1 MSKKWWI
8 QGRNAVQHAAQ
19 HIHTVE
25 IPDFF
30 FKTIY
35 PVATCQVLKA
45 MMESEEAMQ
54 AVGDDLEDIINYVH
68 NTHRD
73 KDVRNAAGQLFL
85 HPGEPEPEP
94 PLIMPNM
101 EGRTGGTIA
110 LTIAPGITVTT
121 TPVAMDPSGE
131 AYACACRGWAC
142 KYAEGQ
148 HQQKVARAAEV
159 ARLQEA
165 RKLDNI

>member
-1 MSKKWWI
+1 MSENVI
-8 QGRNAVQHAAQ
+8 VY
-19 HIHTVE
+19 T
-25 IPDFF
+25 DFF

-35 PVATCQVLKA
+35 LVATCQALKA
-45 MMESEEAMQ
+45 AMENEEAVQ
-54 AVGDDLEDIINYVH
+54 AVGDDLEDIINYVC

-73 KDVRNAAGQLFL
+73 ENVRNAAGQLFP

-101 EGRTGGTIA
+101 EGRTSGTIT
-110 LTIAPGITVTT
+110 LTITPGITVTT

-148 HQQKVARAAEV
+148 HQQKVAHATEV

-165 RKLDNI
+165 GKLDNI